1 MVDVKHTCSIYK
13 SNSDYTSNMCFC
25 GMCSCNSG
33 SKSVGS
39 QSVEN
44 LVYEIVKPSFPC
56 GEKLS
61 NRRCF
66 RRASK
71 ILLIG
76 SSGCG
81 KSTVIKKLRMRFGR
95 DISSR
100 EKEETRLVV
109 YENIYSALACAIRE
123 LQAQG
128 RLLDNADDGVI
139 QTFWS
144 NQEFGMTQSR
154 WNCELLLSMRELCH
168 RAIVLATALRFINPE
183 SYLRMFLSSYSHVL
197 QPEWNPTETD
207 VIQCYVP
214 TKSLSGAWISKDLI
228 ALEANTKHT
237 TQKELSKIMPLV
249 DGIVC
254 VADISTLDYRYMVDP
269 GKSQFNESLGLLE
282 EVLSSRGPQRKPI
295 QLLLNKTDILR
306 RKLKHLG
313 VSLYSEGGLLQYF
326 PGSAESVAKCFKEH
340 LGYCDEYYLREICA
354 LDATWMNH
362 IFKVWREM
370 MFKSKLLAAGVM

>member
-1 MVDVKHTCSIYK
+1 
-13 SNSDYTSNMCFC
+13 
-25 GMCSCNSG
+25 
-33 SKSVGS
+33 
-39 QSVEN
+39 
-44 LVYEIVKPSFPC
+44 
-56 GEKLS
+56 
-61 NRRCF
+61 
-66 RRASK
+66 
-71 ILLIG
+71 
-76 SSGCG
+76 
-81 KSTVIKKLRMRFGR
+81 
-95 DISSR
+95 
-100 EKEETRLVV
+100 
-109 YENIYSALACAIRE
+109 
-123 LQAQG
+123 
-128 RLLDNADDGVI
+128 
-139 QTFWS
+139 
-144 NQEFGMTQSR
+144 MTQSR

-183 SYLRMFLSSYSHVL
+183 SYLRIHVL

-269 GKSQFNESLGLLE
+269 GKTQFNESLGLLE
-282 EVLSSRGPQRKPI
+282 EVLGSRGPQRKPI

-313 VSLYSEGGLLQYF
+313 VSLYSEGGLLRYF

-362 IFKVWREM
+362 LFKVWREM

>member
-1 MVDVKHTCSIYK
+1 MELRIAPINAGIV
-13 SNSDYTSNMCFC
+13 
-25 GMCSCNSG
+25 
-33 SKSVGS
+33 S
-39 QSVEN
+39 QSN
-44 LVYEIVKPSFPC
+44 CSGHCSSIHQS
-56 GEKLS
+56 GELS
-61 NRRCF
+61 QNVR
-66 RRASK
+66 SWV
-71 ILLIG
+71 ILQP
-76 SSGCG
+76 
-81 KSTVIKKLRMRFGR
+81 
-95 DISSR
+95 ISPPGFHHGP
-100 EKEETRLVV
+100 RLM
-109 YENIYSALACAIRE
+109 YDR
-123 LQAQG
+123 
-128 RLLDNADDGVI
+128 
-139 QTFWS
+139 
-144 NQEFGMTQSR
+144 
-154 WNCELLLSMRELCH
+154 
-168 RAIVLATALRFINPE
+168 
-183 SYLRMFLSSYSHVL
+183 FLSSYSHVL

-269 GKSQFNESLGLLE
+269 GKVSLTVPLPFLSTPVAHQIKSQFNESLGLLE
-282 EVLSSRGPQRKPI
+282 EVLGSRGPQRKPI